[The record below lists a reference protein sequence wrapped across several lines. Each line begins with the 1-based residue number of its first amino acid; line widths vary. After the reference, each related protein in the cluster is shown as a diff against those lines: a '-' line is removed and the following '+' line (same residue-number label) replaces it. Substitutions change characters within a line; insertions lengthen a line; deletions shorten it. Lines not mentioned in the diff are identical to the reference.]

1 MPNSSE
7 QGTGLA
13 PNCKVTCSGN
23 RLHLMQRLAGE
34 LCIESWQKK
43 KKNSYSLSFY
53 SFTLKRFIIYF
64 LLQSRRSISGG
75 NFSFSTLPGII
86 TSSHIQKGD
95 LV

>member
-1 MPNSSE
+1 
-7 QGTGLA
+7 
-13 PNCKVTCSGN
+13 
-23 RLHLMQRLAGE
+23 MQRLAGE
-34 LCIESWQKK
+34 FCIESWQKK

>member
-43 KKNSYSLSFY
+43 KKELLFP
-53 SFTLKRFIIYF
+53 LF
-64 LLQSRRSISGG
+64 LLLY
-75 NFSFSTLPGII
+75 TEKVYYLLPFTVQEEYIWREF
-86 TSSHIQKGD
+86 Q
-95 LV
+95 L